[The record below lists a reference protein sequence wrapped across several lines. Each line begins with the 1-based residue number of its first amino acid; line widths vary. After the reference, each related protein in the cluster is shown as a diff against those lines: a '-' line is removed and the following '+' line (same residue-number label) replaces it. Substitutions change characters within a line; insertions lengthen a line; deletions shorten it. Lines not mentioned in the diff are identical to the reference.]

1 MLLSDVTLIDRPS
14 PNNDARSADVVV
26 DMLVLHYTGMET
38 VEAALERLCDPDA
51 AVSAHYLIDE
61 HGAVF
66 RLVPES
72 RRAWH
77 AGVSSWAGDTDIND
91 RSIGIE
97 LANPGHEYGYR
108 PFADAQMAALENLAL
123 DVLARRAILPRRV
136 VGHSDVAPARKQ
148 DPGEF
153 FDWPRLAARGIGLWP
168 TRPARVHPRPALA
181 PGASGLEV
189 AAAQS
194 ALAAYGYGVAASGE
208 YDQATVDV
216 VAAFQRH
223 FRPRLVDG
231 AFDMATEA
239 RLKAL
244 LAMVL

>member
-1 MLLSDVTLIDRPS
+1 MLLSDLTLIDRPS
-14 PNNDARSADVVV
+14 PNNDARGADAAI
-26 DMLVLHYTGMET
+26 DMLVLHYTGMDST
-38 VEAALERLCDPDA
+38 DAAVERLCDPDA
-51 AVSAHYLIDE
+51 AVSAHYLIDDQ
-61 HGAVF
+61 GAVY

-97 LANPGHEYGYR
+97 LANPGHQLGYR
-108 PFADAQMAALENLAL
+108 PFPDAQMTALEHLAL
-123 DVLARRAILPRRV
+123 DILSRQPIPTRRV
-136 VGHSDVAPARKQ
+136 VGHSDIAPARKQ

-153 FDWPRLAARGIGLWP
+153 FDWRRLAAKGIGLWP
-168 TRPARVHPRPALA
+168 APTARLRPRPALCR
-181 PGASGLEV
+181 GSSGVEV

-194 ALAAYGYGVAASGE
+194 ALAAYGYGLAPSGH

-223 FRPRLVDG
+223 FRPRTVDG
-231 AFDMATEA
+231 AFDVATEA
-239 RLKAL
+239 LLKAL
-244 LAMVL
+244 LAMIL